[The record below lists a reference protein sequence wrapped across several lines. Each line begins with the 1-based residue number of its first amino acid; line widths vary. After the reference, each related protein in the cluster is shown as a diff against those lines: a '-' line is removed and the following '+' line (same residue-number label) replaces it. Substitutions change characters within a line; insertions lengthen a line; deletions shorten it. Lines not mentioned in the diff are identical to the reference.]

1 MIVVLGTDGINF
13 GHAGV
18 LDSSRC
24 MVRSVGKGRRRG
36 RRIGRC
42 RWGVRLGCPGG
53 IREVADLSTVEQGE
67 AVA

>member
-1 MIVVLGTDGINF
+1 MIVVLGTNEINF
-13 GHAGV
+13 GHTRV

-24 MVRSVGKGRRRG
+24 MVRLVGKGRRRG
-36 RRIGRC
+36 RRIRRC
-42 RWGVRLGCPGG
+42 RWGVRLGCPAG